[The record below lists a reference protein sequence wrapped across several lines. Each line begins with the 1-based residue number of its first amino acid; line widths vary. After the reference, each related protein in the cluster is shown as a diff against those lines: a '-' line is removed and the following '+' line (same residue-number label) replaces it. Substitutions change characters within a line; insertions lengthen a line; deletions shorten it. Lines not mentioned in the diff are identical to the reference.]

1 MTVLLNQ
8 LEAGRSVLRTKRPVR
23 ADDTDRVDA
32 HCPAEPDA
40 VRAINNRLHGSSLRL
55 WRSRVRDVTRG
66 GDHDAPSARGTVGR
80 ALLRRNPRVVPL
92 SLGVPVG
99 VGRRRRSRLPLERTR
114 VS

>member
-1 MTVLLNQ
+1 M
-8 LEAGRSVLRTKRPVR
+8 
-23 ADDTDRVDA
+23 DA
-32 HCPAEPDA
+32 HRAAEPDA
-40 VRAINNRLHGSSLRL
+40 VRAINDRPHGLSLRL

-99 VGRRRRSRLPLERTR
+99 VGRRRPLATALRASSRL
-114 VS
+114 VSALSCSVALVR